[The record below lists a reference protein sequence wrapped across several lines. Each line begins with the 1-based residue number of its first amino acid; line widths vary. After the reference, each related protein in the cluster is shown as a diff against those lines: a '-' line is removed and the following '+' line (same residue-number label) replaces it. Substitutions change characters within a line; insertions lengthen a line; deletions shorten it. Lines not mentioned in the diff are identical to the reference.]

1 METVHTRTH
10 QHGPRRNRRV
20 GPETLTLTVGL
31 SGRALFLS
39 AGTATFS
46 LLSTGAVC
54 HFLAEFYPVT
64 GEIDLGIL
72 FWRRERGT
80 AGVVRARVV
89 VVFFFSFVFFVFER
103 EHTAA
108 VPFPQ
113 NGLSIRSVC

>member
-10 QHGPRRNRRV
+10 QPGPRESPGRTRDSHTYRRP
-20 GPETLTLTVGL
+20 G
-31 SGRALFLS
+31 GRALFLS

-46 LLSTGAVC
+46 LLSAGAVC
-54 HFLAEFYPVT
+54 HFLAGFYPVT

-72 FWRRERGT
+72 CWRRERGT
-80 AGVVRARVV
+80 AGAVRARVV
-89 VVFFFSFVFFVFER
+89 VVFFSFVFFDFER

-108 VPFPQ
+108 VFFPQ